1 MHIDSFITYLKTER
15 RYSSY
20 TLRAY
25 EKDLLQYFDFLGQ
38 SGQEQST
45 GDKEHRQIR
54 QWIVSMM
61 EKGLSPRS
69 VRRKASSLGSYYN
82 YLVKKGIYT
91 VSPLHKV
98 TLPKTGKRLPG
109 FIPEEKLNNL
119 LDDFPFGDD
128 FTGTRNRLI
137 IELLYFTGMRRS
149 ELIWLTNSDVNTK
162 DMTIKVSG
170 KGNKQRIIPVGRS
183 FLPALQGYTIV
194 KAAEFGPA
202 LPEDPF
208 FVTGSYKKVY
218 PELVYRIVKK
228 YISLVTPG
236 RGRSPHLLRHSF
248 ATHMLDHG
256 ASLNSI
262 KELLGHESLAA
273 TQVYTHN
280 SLDKLK
286 KIYKQAH
293 PRA

>member
-1 MHIDSFITYLKTER
+1 MHIDSFITYLKIER

-25 EKDLLQYFDFLGQ
+25 ENDLLQYFDFIRQ
-38 SGQEQST
+38 SGKEQAAP
-45 GDKEHRQIR
+45 GKEHRQIR

-61 EKGLSPRS
+61 ENGISPRS
-69 VRRKASSLGSYYN
+69 VRRKISSLGSYYN
-82 YLVKKGIYT
+82 YLIKKGIHS

-109 FIPEEKLNNL
+109 FVPEEKLNNL
-119 LDDFPFGDD
+119 LDDFTFGND
-128 FTGTRNRLI
+128 FTGARNRLI

-149 ELIWLTNSDVNTK
+149 ELVRLTNSDVNTGEK
-162 DMTIKVSG
+162 TIRVSG
-170 KGNKQRIIPVGRS
+170 KGNKQRIIPVGQS
-183 FLPALQGYTIV
+183 FLQTLHDYTTI
-194 KAAEFGPA
+194 KEAEFGTV
-202 LPEDPF
+202 LPGDPF
-208 FVTGSYKKVY
+208 FVTGSYKMVY
-218 PELVYRIVKK
+218 PELVYRIVRK
-228 YISLVTPG
+228 YINLVSPG
-236 RGRSPHLLRHSF
+236 PGRSPHLLRHSF

-256 ASLNSI
+256 ADLNSI

-280 SLDKLK
+280 SLEKLK